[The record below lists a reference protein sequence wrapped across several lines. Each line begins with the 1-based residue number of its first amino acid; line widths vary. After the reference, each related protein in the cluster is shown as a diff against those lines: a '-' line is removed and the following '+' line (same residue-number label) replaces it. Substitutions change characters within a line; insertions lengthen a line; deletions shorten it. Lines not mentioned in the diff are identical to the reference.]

1 MVTLRVIR
9 WEDLDGLLSF
19 INSLVKEKQGDS
31 KSGLYAGFDKRVT
44 REEEA
49 EWLAQSLVEIEGG
62 VVINIIAEIGGKI
75 IANGEVTRGRYKDTR
90 RHGHMGLT
98 MISGYRGHGIGRVII
113 ETLVRESRRA
123 GLRTL
128 DVEFL
133 AELPDDVAAKGRCL
147 GNSNRPICEK
157 IVDCVSQIAHCHSFG
172 ISRVVYTTLV
182 AKHPP
187 LIQQKHMGR
196 ANSPIGSR
204 NRPILILD
212 VWKVE
217 TLLLNSQDHFSVGV
231 SRREIRV
238 VRVESQ

>member
-1 MVTLRVIR
+1 LLKAGHVYKRFTLASGKKVTLRVIR

-31 KSGLYAGFDKRVT
+31 RSGLYTGFDTKVT

-62 VVINIIAEIGGKI
+62 EVINIIAEIGGKI

-90 RHGHMGLT
+90 HYGHMGLT
-98 MISGYRGHGIGRVII
+98 MISRYRGQGIGRMII

-133 AELPDDVAAKGRCL
+133 AENETARRAYQKGGFKQAGIIPR
-147 GNSNRPICEK
+147 K
-157 IVDCVSQIAHCHSFG
+157 IFRDGKYFDG
-172 ISRVVYTTLV
+172 
-182 AKHPP
+182 
-187 LIQQKHMGR
+187 LIM
-196 ANSPIGSR
+196 A
-204 NRPILILD
+204 
-212 VWKVE
+212 
-217 TLLLNSQDHFSVGV
+217 
-231 SRREIRV
+231 REL
-238 VRVESQ
+238 